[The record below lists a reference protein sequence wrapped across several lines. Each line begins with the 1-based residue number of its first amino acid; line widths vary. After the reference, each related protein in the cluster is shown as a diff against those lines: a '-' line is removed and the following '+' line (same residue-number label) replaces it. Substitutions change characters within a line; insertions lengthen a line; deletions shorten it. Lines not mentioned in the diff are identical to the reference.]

1 MGEAAVPALE
11 KLAASPKPH
20 LQARALWLLALA
32 PGQTES
38 TIAKALASKNED
50 LRITGIRIGLQHQ
63 VAPAKLTASLARDQS
78 AAVRREAALALRFDK
93 SPDADALWATL
104 ASQHD
109 GTDRWAVEALGI
121 GADLTWDSRLAAYLK
136 LVPAPETTP
145 GGRDILW
152 RSRAKDSAA
161 HLAKII
167 KSDAVPES
175 EKDRFMRAF
184 DYQPTAEKDKALE
197 SLLQ

>member
-1 MGEAAVPALE
+1 MRTS
-11 KLAASPKPH
+11 ASH
-20 LQARALWLLALA
+20 
-32 PGQTES
+32 
-38 TIAKALASKNED
+38 
-50 LRITGIRIGLQHQ
+50 IRIGLQHNI
-63 VAPAKLTASLARDQS
+63 APAKLVASLAKDPS
-78 AAVRREAALALRFDK
+78 AAVRREAAIALRFDK
-93 SPDADALWATL
+93 TPEADTLWANL

-109 GTDRWAVEALGI
+109 GKDRWAVEALGI
-121 GADLTWDSRLAAYLK
+121 GADLAWDNRLAAYLK
-136 LVPAPETTP
+136 LVPAPETNP

-167 KSDAVPES
+167 KGDAIPEA